1 MNAFLRKS
9 FSIFAAMAVMG
20 GLVIHDVGAADVGKL
35 VEDCA
40 NCHGKDGASTESTI
54 PIIGGMSAFYISESM
69 AIYTD
74 KDRPCVEAEYPA
86 GEHKGS
92 KTDMCKVAAELSEAD
107 IEAIAE
113 FYASKPFVRA
123 KQEFDAE
130 KAARG
135 KQLHESACEKCHEDG
150 GSSAEDDAGVLA
162 GQWMHYLDQTFKA
175 YSSGERAMTKKMKPK
190 FEKLDDGEKQDL
202 LHYYASMQ

>member
-1 MNAFLRKS
+1 MNAFFRKN
-9 FSIFAAMAVMG
+9 FSVFAALVAMG
-20 GLVIHDVGAADVGKL
+20 GLVSYDVDAADVGKL

-54 PIIGGMSAFYISESM
+54 PIIGGMSEFYLSESM
-69 AIYTD
+69 AIYQD

-92 KTDMCKVAAELSEAD
+92 KTDMCKIAAELSKAD
-107 IEAIAE
+107 VEAISG
-113 FYASKPFVRA
+113 FYASKPFVPA
-123 KQEFDAE
+123 KQAFDAE

-150 GSSAEDDAGVLA
+150 GSSPDDDAGILA
-162 GQWMHYLDQTFKA
+162 GQWMHYLEHTFKA
-175 YSSGERAMTKKMKPK
+175 YSAGERAMTKKMQPK
-190 FEKLDDGEKQDL
+190 YEKLDDGEKQDL
-202 LHYYASMQ
+202 LHYYASLQ